1 MRDLLE
7 ELREYVPFNEQEE
20 NDRKI
25 IIDLLE
31 NVDDIYDRSDDIAHM
46 TASAWVINRQHTK
59 ILMAYHNI
67 YKSYSWLGGHADG
80 DKNLLRVALKEV
92 QEESGLV
99 HLKPVSDNIFSIE
112 VLPVNGHEKKGRYV
126 SSHLHINVTYLIEA
140 DSDEPLTV
148 KPDENKALK
157 WFDIDKVIDSSN
169 EEWFKERIYSKLNAK
184 LFKYMEEQHED
195 FKGK

>member
-20 NDRKI
+20 KDRKT

-31 NVDDIYDRSDDIAHM
+31 NVDDIYDRSNDIAHM
-46 TASAWVINRQHTK
+46 TASAWVINRQRTK

-80 DKNLLRVALKEV
+80 DKNLLRVALREV

-99 HLKPVSDNIFSIE
+99 HLKPASDNIFSIE
-112 VLPVNGHEKKGRYV
+112 VLPVSGHEKKGRYV
-126 SSHLHINVTYLIEA
+126 SSHLHISVTYLIEA

-195 FKGK
+195 FKG